1 MRRGSARGGIDP
13 IGDLIGRQLGSL
25 QITRKIKEHTAPIVW
40 AEVVGEQIAGATQ
53 ILGVEGGVLRVS
65 TKSSV
70 WAHELTYY
78 KKDLLRRLN
87 QKLEAPENAPV
98 ILDLHFQNRGIRP
111 VKESDEDA
119 PAPGPTLDE
128 LDAIALS
135 PGELR
140 TIEDGILPISDPRLR
155 NRLRETRLRDA
166 RLRTWR
172 LDSGW
177 IPCPACGELVVPLPT
192 EAGGPSCPRCRTIRR

>member
-1 MRRGSARGGIDP
+1 MRRSSSNRGGIDP
-13 IGDLIGRQLGSL
+13 VGEVMMRQLGNL
-25 QITRKIKEHTAPIVW
+25 QLTRKLKEHTAPIVW

-87 QKLEAPENAPV
+87 LRLEAPEGAPV
-98 ILDLHFQNRGIRP
+98 ILDIHFQNRGIRP
-111 VKESDEDA
+111 AEVEEETA
-119 PAPGPTLDE
+119 APGPTLSE

-135 PGELR
+135 PAELR
-140 TIEDGILPISDPRLR
+140 TIEEGILPLSDERLR
-155 NRLRETRLRDA
+155 ARLRETRLRDA

-172 LDSGW
+172 LDAGW
-177 IPCPACGELVVPLPT
+177 VPCGVCGELVVPLPG
-192 EAGGPSCPRCRTIRR
+192 EGLSCPRCRVVRR

>member
-1 MRRGSARGGIDP
+1 MGRASRLGVTMDSVLGGREI
-13 IGDLIGRQLGSL
+13 L
-25 QITRKIKEHTAPIVW
+25 RKIKEHTAPLIW
-40 AEVVGEQIAGATQ
+40 AEVVGEQMASATEV
-53 ILGVEGGVLRVS
+53 LGVSGGVLRVS

-87 QKLEAPENAPV
+87 QKLEAPEGAPV

-111 VKESDEDA
+111 VVESAEDV
-119 PAPGPTLDE
+119 PAPGPTLGE

-140 TIEDGILPISDPRLR
+140 TIEEGILPISDERLR

-172 LDSGW
+172 LDAGW
-177 IPCPACGELVVPLPT
+177 IPCPACGELVVPLPG
-192 EAGGPSCPRCRTIRR
+192 EGGPSCPRCRVVRR